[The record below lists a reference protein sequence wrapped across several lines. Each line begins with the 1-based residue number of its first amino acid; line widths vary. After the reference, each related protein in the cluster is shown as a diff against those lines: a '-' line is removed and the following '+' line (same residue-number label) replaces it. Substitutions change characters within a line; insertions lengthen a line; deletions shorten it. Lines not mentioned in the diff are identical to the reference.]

1 MDIAE
6 KFLNAYPTISAVYD
20 NFAPLK
26 WGQAQRMK
34 DDLAA
39 KECITLGM
47 LDTVYGV
54 QGAAKMVVKVNLGG
68 IYSLGMNR
76 EVMNQQ
82 TADMAADLFVA
93 RYGNEC
99 TMYAMMIYFSGY
111 LMDYKGT
118 YQNYDV
124 QDILLQF
131 SKKFLPWYRLKQ
143 GMKEPKQDVKVPE
156 GPCGKDGLMVY
167 LRMKFRRGENLRE
180 GGLWDN
186 GFIDEEMVSR
196 IEVEMSN
203 PDAIF

>member
-6 KFLNAYPTISAVYD
+6 RFLKDYPTISAVYD
-20 NFAPLK
+20 SFAPLQ
-26 WGQAQRMK
+26 WGKAQRMK
-34 DDLAA
+34 DDLATR
-39 KECITLGM
+39 ECITLGM

-99 TMYAMMIYFSGY
+99 TLYAMMIYFSGY

-131 SKKFLPWYRLKQ
+131 SKKFLPWFRMKQ
-143 GMKEPKQDVKVPE
+143 GVKEPKKEKEPT

-167 LRMKFRRGENLRE
+167 LRMKFRNGENLRE

-186 GFIDEEMVSR
+186 HFIDEEIVAQ
-196 IEVEMSN
+196 IEDEMKN
-203 PDAIF
+203 PDAAF